1 LIGPLSL
8 WPVLVRG
15 AERRFFHKNQRAIA
29 RDEREHVDDMEWE
42 EHENGYLAKT
52 EHGFFFLYEE
62 SDHWYVEYEAGAEFY
77 GDVESQPLNLRGFA
91 TAEEGKKAAEEYSKD
106 LDEPF
111 DLELPEEE

>member
-1 LIGPLSL
+1 
-8 WPVLVRG
+8 VHQVRLKDV
-15 AERRFFHKNQRAIA
+15 FFTKIRGLLLGM
-29 RDEREHVDDMEWE
+29 REHVDDMEWE

-91 TAEEGKKAAEEYSKD
+91 TANEGKKAAEEYSKD
-106 LDEPF
+106 LDLPL